1 MKNLLNLYT
10 EELRERPVPY
20 GFNLLLGAALAVA
33 VLMLLLGLATQHRL
47 GGLDTEHQAQQ
58 VRQQALNSSIAA
70 LESQQA
76 KQDQLESMRREMAL
90 LQQDIQGR
98 ERALIELKGY
108 IQRPAEGFSRV
119 LHGLAEASGH
129 GVWLTHIHLAAAP
142 AEPGL
147 ADVRLIGK
155 MRQAEQLPH
164 YLDALAATEALSGQG
179 FNSMQARRPEA
190 SAGGGQVAVVEDDV
204 ITFMISSRADD
215 ETLQGGGR

>member
-10 EELRERPVPY
+10 EELRERPIPY
-20 GFNLLLGAALAVA
+20 GFNLLLGAALAVV

-47 GGLDTEHQAQQ
+47 SGLDVEHRSQQA
-58 VRQQALNSSIAA
+58 RQQALNSTIAA
-70 LESQQA
+70 LEAQQA
-76 KQDQLESMRREMAL
+76 KQDQLESMRHEMAL
-90 LQQDIQGR
+90 LQQDIHGR

-108 IQRPAEGFSRV
+108 IQQPAEGFSRV

-129 GVWLTHIHLAAAP
+129 GVWLTHIHLATAS

-155 MRQAEQLPH
+155 MRQAEQLPQ
-164 YLDALAATEALSGQG
+164 YLDALAATEALAGQG

-190 SAGGGQVAVVEDDV
+190 GSSGGQAAAEGDV

-215 ETLQGGGR
+215 ETLQGAGR